1 MLLKCF
7 VIITCLKHKRTT
19 RVLLCYYKRNWL
31 LLTEKWDLPKAG
43 IFKNVF
49 RLIDD
54 LCTFNNNEFESN
66 FKDI

>member
-1 MLLKCF
+1 MGP
-7 VIITCLKHKRTT
+7 T
-19 RVLLCYYKRNWL
+19 
-31 LLTEKWDLPKAG
+31 KAG